1 MGSCP
6 RKEVC
11 KPLGRVRRF
20 FADVHR
26 LASKNRG
33 RKTEENFHTYSI
45 DGENFSRVRRITDI
59 PAEHG
64 DELYV
69 DTVPVELTDEFIE
82 VLRRGVRVFYLR
94 RLTLFNLMYERLG
107 IKTKSAK
114 NDVRVL
120 MALETKWFREV
131 DGGFL
136 IMRRLVSDYR
146 SLLKSYVSLTNRMKA
161 SSGVGKDILKDA
173 VKSLEEKMT
182 KMAEIIV
189 SEAGKRIP
197 AYSRVVEA
205 LGIGGDN
212 HLMAREAL
220 AELMTYIDFTLGIR
234 KIKDYLRLYKVDR
247 KSGKPKIFNRHLR
260 KTLQRLTMASKGG
273 TGIKAEDEEQTIRR
287 IREAVRREAGGHT
300 GIDSR
305 EKPQAG
311 MTKPLTCMGLTIP
324 YMTMYLTYR
333 PLSSLGVLRCCHAGC
348 LQPNLPPIF
357 PYLQF
362 PLKTQTVYRKKGA
375 SGRLFINIED

>member
-26 LASKNRG
+26 LASKKRG
-33 RKTEENFHTYSI
+33 RKTEENYHAYSI

-59 PAEHG
+59 PAEAG

-69 DTVPVELTDEFIE
+69 DTVPVELTDGFIE

-131 DGGFL
+131 DEDYL
-136 IMRRLVSDYR
+136 VIRRLFSDYR
-146 SLLKSYVSLTNRMKA
+146 SLLKSYVSLTNRMNA

-182 KMAEIIV
+182 KMAKMEDI
-189 SEAGKRIP
+189 
-197 AYSRVVEA
+197 
-205 LGIGGDN
+205 
-212 HLMAREAL
+212 
-220 AELMTYIDFTLGIR
+220 
-234 KIKDYLRLYKVDR
+234 
-247 KSGKPKIFNRHLR
+247 
-260 KTLQRLTMASKGG
+260 QRG
-273 TGIKAEDEEQTIRR
+273 
-287 IREAVRREAGGHT
+287 
-300 GIDSR
+300 
-305 EKPQAG
+305 
-311 MTKPLTCMGLTIP
+311 
-324 YMTMYLTYR
+324 
-333 PLSSLGVLRCCHAGC
+333 SS
-348 LQPNLPPIF
+348 
-357 PYLQF
+357 
-362 PLKTQTVYRKKGA
+362 
-375 SGRLFINIED
+375 